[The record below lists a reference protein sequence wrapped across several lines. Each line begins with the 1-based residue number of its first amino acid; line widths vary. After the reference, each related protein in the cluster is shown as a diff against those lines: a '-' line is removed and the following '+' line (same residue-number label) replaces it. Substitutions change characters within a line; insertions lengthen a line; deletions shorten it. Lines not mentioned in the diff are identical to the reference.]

1 MDEIT
6 LRDYRCFHGKQTA
19 RLAPLTLI
27 VGENSTGKT
36 SFMAMIRALWEI
48 AYTHSIPDFK
58 EEPYDLGSF
67 IEIAHHR
74 GGRGGR
80 AESFEAGFHI
90 GENEVG
96 PGKDFSFH
104 VLFKERGTAPVPV
117 IRRAWNRQV
126 SVTAEQS
133 NGSTKFT
140 ASTDDRQWHR
150 ETDARWGGSDEASL
164 LPMYWAEFSTDTG
177 DKSRRDLTDEE
188 LEALQDLMHLSI
200 QNRKIKPFASAPV
213 RSKPRRTYDPAR
225 PSRDPEGD
233 YVPMYLAHLYRRQN
247 KREWN
252 ALKARLEAFGTSAGL
267 FDELSIKSLGVRES
281 VPFHVQV
288 RKRGERTKGPW
299 RNLIDVGYG
308 VSQILPLIT
317 ELLRVDAPSIFLL
330 QQPEVHLHPSAQAAL
345 GTLFCEAAKDRQLIV
360 ETHSDH
366 LVNRIRMDV
375 RDRTGSLSPEQVSIL
390 YFERNELEVRI
401 HSLRIDE
408 SGNILNA
415 PPGYGRF
422 FMEETARS
430 LKY

>member
-6 LRDYRCFHGKQTA
+6 LRDYRCFHSTQTA

-48 AYTHSIPDFK
+48 AYTHSIPNFK

-67 IEIAHHR
+67 AEIAHHR

-90 GENEVG
+90 GEREVG
-96 PGKDFSFH
+96 PGQDFSFK
-104 VLFKERGTAPVPV
+104 VLFKESGAAPFPV
-117 IRRAWNRQV
+117 VRRAWNSQA

-133 NGSTKFT
+133 NGATT
-140 ASTDDRQWHR
+140 YAASTGDKQWR
-150 ETDARWGGSDEASL
+150 TETGARLGGSDDAKL
-164 LPMYWAEFSTDTG
+164 LPMGWIPALLEVYGKPLGKMKDA
-177 DKSRRDLTDEE
+177 E
-188 LEALQDLMHLSI
+188 LETLQDLVDFSDTH
-200 QNRKIKPFASAPV
+200 NAVEPFASAPV

-225 PSRDPEGD
+225 PSRNPEGD
-233 YVPMYLAHLYRRQN
+233 YVPMYLAQTYRRQD
-247 KREWN
+247 KRGWN
-252 ALKARLEAFGTSAGL
+252 ALKARLEAFGAAAGL
-267 FDELSIKSLGVRES
+267 FDELAIKTLGAQEGA
-281 VPFHVQV
+281 PFHLQV
-288 RKRGERTKGPW
+288 RKRGKRAKGPW

-317 ELLRVDAPSIFLL
+317 ELLRADAPSIFLL

-408 SGNILNA
+408 SGNVLDA